1 MELSLVNPESWST
14 LSEWTSAR
22 IALGRAGA
30 SLPTR
35 PLLDFTMDHA
45 RARDAVH
52 AVLDLE
58 RISTQ
63 LREHGFATQRA
74 TSQAK
79 NRAVYLRHPDL
90 GRRLHPDC
98 IASLRQDET
107 PRIKRMT
114 VVVADGLSALA
125 PTMHA
130 APMLTR
136 LRDALPDWEIDTIL
150 ATQARVALADDIGEL
165 RLATLSLI
173 LIGERPGLKSPDS
186 LGAYLTFAPRRGRM
200 DAERN
205 CVSNIRPEG
214 LSYDEATFR
223 LAHLI
228 QAAYTLGASGT
239 QLKDDSD
246 SIQPLMESV

>member
-1 MELSLVNPESWST
+1 MGKALVNPESWST
-14 LSEWTSAR
+14 LSQWTSAR
-22 IALGRAGA
+22 IALGRVGA

-35 PLLDFTMDHA
+35 PLLDFSMDHA

-52 AVLDLE
+52 AALDIDAL
-58 RISTQ
+58 SSL
-63 LREHGFATQRA
+63 LREHGFPSQRA
-74 TSQAK
+74 VSQAK
-79 NRAVYLRHPDL
+79 TRSEYLRRPDL
-90 GRRLHPDC
+90 GRRLHADYT
-98 IASLRQDET
+98 ASLQQLD
-107 PRIKRMT
+107 PLPMKRIS

-125 PTMHA
+125 PTLHA
-130 APMLTR
+130 LPMLLR
-136 LRDALPDWEIDTIL
+136 LRDALPDWELDTVL

-165 RLATLSLI
+165 RHAEIALI

-186 LGAYLTFAPRRGRM
+186 LGAYLTYRPRRGRM

-228 QAAYTLGASGT
+228 QSAHRLGATGT

-246 SIQPLMESV
+246 SLPPLLKL